1 MLLEK
6 TTLGSISIN
15 GKGEY
20 GLGASAEPFSKTKYT
35 YLRITDI
42 NDDGTINTSDLK
54 SVTVDDPDKYLL
66 KENDI
71 VFARTGASTGRNYF
85 YNKNDGNF
93 IYAGFLIK
101 FSLDKSKV
109 NPKFIKYYCLSKEYK
124 DWISSYNTGS
134 TRGNIN
140 AKTLADMPLL
150 LPPMEYQNKCVDLL
164 TLLDEKIACNNK
176 INKNLE
182 QQAFTLFRKMFPNIT
197 LKEKMI
203 GDFIIPKRGKNLL
216 SNNTI
221 FGNIP
226 VVAGG
231 VEPST
236 YHNVAN
242 TKAPVITISASGA
255 NSGYVRLWNIPV
267 WSSDSSF
274 IDSSMTKDVYFWYVM
289 LKKRQKE
296 IYDSQTGSAQPHIY
310 PQHIAIMPI
319 KNIDPFSIDIFTNA
333 VTPLFQKIGTNIKE
347 NESLTSIRDNLLPKL
362 LSGELDVSSINL
374 DI

>member
-1 MLLEK
+1 MNNWNKYKLSDILEIIGGGTPKTSIKEYWNGDISWISVKDFNNNSKYIFCTEK
-6 TTLGSISIN
+6 TITEQGVKKSSTKFLNKGDLIISAR
-15 GKGEY
+15 GTVGELAVLSKKMTFNQSCY
-20 GLGASAEPFSKTKYT
+20 GLRAKECTF
-35 YLRITDI
+35 
-42 NDDGTINTSDLK
+42 NDFLYYIVKHSIYKLK
-54 SVTVDDPDKYLL
+54 SQTHGSVFDTITKETFNNIDILL
-66 KENDI
+66 PSIDEQK
-71 VFARTGASTGRNYF
+71 
-85 YNKNDGNF
+85 K
-93 IYAGFLIK
+93 
-101 FSLDKSKV
+101 
-109 NPKFIKYYCLSKEYK
+109 
-124 DWISSYNTGS
+124 ISSILS
-134 TRGNIN
+134 SI
-140 AKTLADMPLL
+140 D
-150 LPPMEYQNKCVDLL
+150 D
-164 TLLDEKIACNNK
+164 KIELNSR

-182 QQAFTLFRKMFPNIT
+182 QQAFTLFRKMFPDIT
-197 LKEKMI
+197 IKEKMI

-216 SNNTI
+216 SKNTS

-231 VEPST
+231 LEPST
-236 YHNVAN
+236 YHNVSN

-319 KNIDPFSIDIFTNA
+319 NNIDPFSIDIFTNA

>member
-71 VFARTGASTGRNYF
+71 VFARTVASTGRNYF

-176 INKNLE
+176 INKNLY
-182 QQAFTLFRKMFPNIT
+182 I
-197 LKEKMI
+197 
-203 GDFIIPKRGKNLL
+203 
-216 SNNTI
+216 
-221 FGNIP
+221 
-226 VVAGG
+226 
-231 VEPST
+231 
-236 YHNVAN
+236 
-242 TKAPVITISASGA
+242 
-255 NSGYVRLWNIPV
+255 
-267 WSSDSSF
+267 
-274 IDSSMTKDVYFWYVM
+274 
-289 LKKRQKE
+289 
-296 IYDSQTGSAQPHIY
+296 
-310 PQHIAIMPI
+310 
-319 KNIDPFSIDIFTNA
+319 
-333 VTPLFQKIGTNIKE
+333 
-347 NESLTSIRDNLLPKL
+347 
-362 LSGELDVSSINL
+362 
-374 DI
+374 